1 MKYNCSRE
9 QCMRKL
15 QQINI
20 DATVI
25 NNLNLQGGGTKIK
38 NRLKAVLSDLVFTAR
53 DAFQSKVPIDTGELR
68 DYIDINI
75 DDKSLTGYVYIED
88 RTHYG
93 RRRTPESAIKVAEA
107 LDDAI
112 HNFKRSRDSLP
123 AGNYRAIREGAPTAG
138 WIESGRRA
146 FYQAYRKYLGLR

>member
-1 MKYNCSRE
+1 MK
-9 QCMRKL
+9 KL

-20 DATVI
+20 NADVI
-25 NNLNLQGGGTKIK
+25 NNLNLKGGGNKIK
-38 NRLKAVLSDLVFTAR
+38 QRLRAVLSDLVFTAR

-68 DYIDINI
+68 DYIDIEIN
-75 DDKSLTGYVYIED
+75 DQALTGYVYIED

-93 RRRTPESAIKVAEA
+93 RRRTPESAVRLAEI
-107 LDDAI
+107 LDQGG
-112 HNFKRSRDSLP
+112 FKRSRSSLP
-123 AGNYRAIREGAPTAG
+123 AGNYKAIREGAPTAG